1 MPVAF
6 RILHTLTRNRRCAN
20 ILAHMSTLHRPSSVS
35 GGWFDQPDINVK
47 TGFLEHY
54 VEGNDDC
61 KGEGAKAMSFEV
73 MR

>member
-1 MPVAF
+1 
-6 RILHTLTRNRRCAN
+6 
-20 ILAHMSTLHRPSSVS
+20 MSTLHCPSSVS

-47 TGFLEHY
+47 AGFLEHY

-61 KGEGAKAMSFEV
+61 KGEGPKAMSFEV